1 MVCGGGEGGGGDVVV
16 SVLLLRG
23 SAVLWLELPLSMKVT
38 EGLATSEPARA
49 VTGGW
54 RYDWWSRC
62 SLTDGWVP
70 LFFVS
75 LVPCLSFENLIS
87 LSNNY

>member
-1 MVCGGGEGGGGDVVV
+1 MVCGGGEGGGGNVVV
-16 SVLLLRG
+16 SVLVLRG

-54 RYDWWSRC
+54 
-62 SLTDGWVP
+62 
-70 LFFVS
+70 
-75 LVPCLSFENLIS
+75 
-87 LSNNY
+87 